1 MLLDKNPELE
11 IPPKRGKTL
20 IISVLVHVVLV
31 AIIAFEPGLF
41 DSSLKRVIRI
51 QGNDDEVR
59 QLTELSMAPVPK
71 PVPAPPPKV
80 EESKPL
86 VEPPPV
92 KTPPPEAAPPPPP
105 PPPPPPVRA
114 IAPDDI
120 IAPGARPDGQTQAS
134 RGSTSEQ
141 QRNGGASGDSTP
153 QAPQAGR
160 GASQPPAA
168 VVPATPPA
176 VANTNPNAMTVP
188 NLLQQANRNADQIG
202 RALQRSGSTGTT
214 MGPKTGRSNAPNGQ
228 NFSADGGVQIRS
240 DTKGYDFGTY
250 LNQVLNK
257 VRNNWFIPD
266 LARFGARG
274 RVIVD
279 FTITKNGDV
288 VDCHIYSESGER
300 SLDGAAK
307 SAIDSS
313 NPFQRLP
320 DGFSGNELQLR
331 FGFYYNMP
339 VE

>member
-1 MLLDKNPELE
+1 MLLEKDTELE

-20 IISVLVHVVLV
+20 FISILVHVLLV
-31 AIIAFEPGLF
+31 AFIAFEPGLF
-41 DSSLKRVIRI
+41 DSNIRRVIHI

-59 QLTELSMAPVPK
+59 QLTELSLAPTPK
-71 PVPAPPPKV
+71 PAPTPPPKL

-86 VEPPPV
+86 TPPPPV

-105 PPPPPPVRA
+105 PRA

-120 IAPGARPDGQTQAS
+120 LAPGARPDGQTQAS

-153 QAPQAGR
+153 QTPQAGR

-168 VVPATPPA
+168 VPATPPA

-188 NLLQQANRNADQIG
+188 NLLQQANRNADQAA
-202 RALQRSGSTGTT
+202 RALQRSGSTGVT

-228 NFSADGGVQIRS
+228 NFSADGGVQILS
-240 DTKGYDFGTY
+240 DTKGYDFGPY
-250 LNQVLNK
+250 MNQVLNK

-274 RVIVD
+274 RVIID
-279 FTITKNGDV
+279 FTITKSGDI
-288 VDCHIYSESGER
+288 VDCHIVSESGER

-320 DGFSGNELQLR
+320 AGFSGNDLQLR
-331 FGFYYNMP
+331 FGFYYNIP